1 MPGDARRV
9 APRSVVF
16 LASTDSLGTELALP
30 RLAER
35 EAAAVIVDHEVL
47 VSTQWLADRFGIPLV
62 RLDADRWEGALAVRI
77 HLRHPVVER
86 GLKCATAAA
95 RLTGADTPSRVADV
109 VTGVLGYPVSVL
121 GPSGVLLAG
130 PRQPGIDQIPNALSG
145 HIDNDSG
152 TMVFASTSPGRDSG
166 SRLTCAVHAP
176 PGVATAHIETILAV
190 ADLAIVRLSAWA
202 ARSSLS
208 AAWDQAS
215 QGAVL
220 THLLS
225 TGSLDGPHAEQAV
238 ALGWQIEGFHI
249 AVMVRPEDPRADRSL
264 VLTALQNALIAAGL
278 TVPAVPLADGWVW
291 WTSSSDR
298 PTQAQITLRSNEV
311 RQIVADLSGLGI
323 AAGVAGAEY
332 GIAGLVRAIGDASR
346 LCRIAGHAAGRRP
359 VETSNDSNPRQY
371 LLTAVTDDQ
380 ARQRAELLLQPLRRT
395 RGRAP
400 SRRDLQRL
408 QPPPVPPHRGHRRSG
423 TPTRRAPAPAAS
435 RRGRRRPARYLER
448 LPLVRVLDIGCS
460 QTAGS
465 APQLGDQTARPHR
478 VAPRHRSRRRRHAP
492 RVAHRLPCPVSAQ
505 HVRHRT

>member
-1 MPGDARRV
+1 VRDVLCLPELAGAEVLGGAAGLGRRAQDAQIAAPGDARRV
-9 APRSVVF
+9 ASCSVVF

-35 EAAAVIVDHEVL
+35 EAAAVIVDHDVL

-77 HLRHPVVER
+77 HLRHPLVER
-86 GLKCATAAA
+86 GMKCAAAAA
-95 RLTGADTPSRVADV
+95 RLAGADTPSRVADV
-109 VTGVLGYPVSVL
+109 VSGVLGYPVSVL

-130 PRQPGIDQIPNALSG
+130 PKQPGIEQIPNALSS
-145 HIDNDSG
+145 HIDSDSG
-152 TMVFASTSPGRDSG
+152 TMVFASTAPGRDSG

-176 PGVATAHIETILAV
+176 PGIATAHIETILAV

-215 QGAVL
+215 QGAAL

-225 TGSLDGPHAEQAV
+225 AGSLDGPHAEQAV
-238 ALGWQIEGFHI
+238 ALGWQLEGFHI

-264 VLTALQNALIAAGL
+264 VLTALQNAMVATGL
-278 TVPAVPLADGWVW
+278 TAPAVPLADGWVW
-291 WTSSSDR
+291 WTSSPDR

-311 RQIVADLSGLGI
+311 RQIVADLSSFVI
-323 AAGVAGAEY
+323 AAGVAGADY

-380 ARQRAELLLQPLRRT
+380 ARQRAELLLQPLRDATDGALLDTLNVYLLSECSTSGAARRLGVHRNSVIKRLARIESLLGINLDDDDT
-395 RGRAP
+395 RLALRIACRA
-400 SRRDLQRL
+400 L
-408 QPPPVPPHRGHRRSG
+408 
-423 TPTRRAPAPAAS
+423 
-435 RRGRRRPARYLER
+435 
-448 LPLVRVLDIGCS
+448 
-460 QTAGS
+460 
-465 APQLGDQTARPHR
+465 
-478 VAPRHRSRRRRHAP
+478 
-492 RVAHRLPCPVSAQ
+492 
-505 HVRHRT
+505 

>member
-1 MPGDARRV
+1 MSEFGISTVRDVLCLPDLAGAEVLGGATGLGRLAQDAQIVMPGDARRV

-380 ARQRAELLLQPLRRT
+380 ARQRAELLLQPLRDAADGALLDTLNVYLLSECSTSGAARRLGVHRNSVIKRLARIESLLGIDLDDDDT
-395 RGRAP
+395 RLALRIACRA
-400 SRRDLQRL
+400 L
-408 QPPPVPPHRGHRRSG
+408 
-423 TPTRRAPAPAAS
+423 
-435 RRGRRRPARYLER
+435 
-448 LPLVRVLDIGCS
+448 
-460 QTAGS
+460 
-465 APQLGDQTARPHR
+465 
-478 VAPRHRSRRRRHAP
+478 
-492 RVAHRLPCPVSAQ
+492 
-505 HVRHRT
+505 

>member
-1 MPGDARRV
+1 VSEFGISTVRDVLCLPDLAGAEVLGGATGLGRLAQDAQIVMPGDARRV

-380 ARQRAELLLQPLRRT
+380 ARQRAELLLQPLRDAADGALLDTLNVYLLSECSTSGAARRLGVHRNSVIKRLARIESLLGIDLDDDDT
-395 RGRAP
+395 RLALRIACRA
-400 SRRDLQRL
+400 L
-408 QPPPVPPHRGHRRSG
+408 
-423 TPTRRAPAPAAS
+423 
-435 RRGRRRPARYLER
+435 
-448 LPLVRVLDIGCS
+448 
-460 QTAGS
+460 
-465 APQLGDQTARPHR
+465 
-478 VAPRHRSRRRRHAP
+478 
-492 RVAHRLPCPVSAQ
+492 
-505 HVRHRT
+505 

>member
-1 MPGDARRV
+1 VSEFGISTVRDVLCLPELAGAEVLGGGAGLGRRAQDAQIVVPGDARGV
-9 APRSVVF
+9 APCSVVF

-35 EAAAVIVDHEVL
+35 EAAAVIVDHDVL

-77 HLRHPVVER
+77 HLRHPLVER
-86 GLKCATAAA
+86 GLKCATAAT
-95 RLTGADTPSRVADV
+95 RLAGADTPSRVADV

-130 PRQPGIDQIPNALSG
+130 PRQPGVEQIPNALSG
-145 HIDNDSG
+145 HLDSDSG
-152 TMVFASTSPGRDSG
+152 TMVFACTSPGRDSG

-176 PGVATAHIETILAV
+176 PGLATAHVETILAV

-238 ALGWQIEGFHI
+238 ALGWQLEGFHI

-291 WTSSSDR
+291 WTSSPDR

-311 RQIVADLSGLGI
+311 RQIVADLSGLVI

-332 GIAGLVRAIGDASR
+332 GITGLVRAIGDASR

-380 ARQRAELLLQPLRRT
+380 ARQRAELLLQPLRDAADGALLDTLNVYLLSECSTSGAARRLGVHRNSVIKRLARIETLLGIDLDDDDT
-395 RGRAP
+395 RLALRIACRA
-400 SRRDLQRL
+400 L
-408 QPPPVPPHRGHRRSG
+408 
-423 TPTRRAPAPAAS
+423 
-435 RRGRRRPARYLER
+435 
-448 LPLVRVLDIGCS
+448 
-460 QTAGS
+460 
-465 APQLGDQTARPHR
+465 
-478 VAPRHRSRRRRHAP
+478 
-492 RVAHRLPCPVSAQ
+492 
-505 HVRHRT
+505 

>member
-1 MPGDARRV
+1 VSEFGIATVRDVLCLPDLAGAEVLGGATGLGRLAQDAQIVAPGDARRV

-95 RLTGADTPSRVADV
+95 RLTGADTPSRVADI

-130 PRQPGIDQIPNALSG
+130 PRQPGIEQIPNALSG
-145 HIDNDSG
+145 HIDSDSG

-238 ALGWQIEGFHI
+238 ALGWQLEGFHI

-278 TVPAVPLADGWVW
+278 SVPAVPFSDGWVW

-298 PTQAQITLRSNEV
+298 PAQAQITLRSNEV
-311 RQIVADLSGLGI
+311 RQIVADLSGFVI

-380 ARQRAELLLQPLRRT
+380 ARQRAELLLQPLRDAADTALLDTLNVYLLSECSTSGAARRLGVHRNSVIKRLARIESLLGIDLDDDDT
-395 RGRAP
+395 RLALRIACRA
-400 SRRDLQRL
+400 L
-408 QPPPVPPHRGHRRSG
+408 
-423 TPTRRAPAPAAS
+423 
-435 RRGRRRPARYLER
+435 
-448 LPLVRVLDIGCS
+448 
-460 QTAGS
+460 
-465 APQLGDQTARPHR
+465 
-478 VAPRHRSRRRRHAP
+478 
-492 RVAHRLPCPVSAQ
+492 
-505 HVRHRT
+505 